1 MLWLPL
7 TIAAYA
13 LNAVGILTDKLLLK
27 RTIPHAAVYTF
38 YVSVFGALAI
48 LLLPFAPG
56 IPPLPLLAV
65 ALVAGAS
72 FTLALFLFY
81 SLLRMTDA
89 SEASPIVGSL
99 TPVAVLFL
107 ASIFLDESLTAQQVV
122 AFGIILL
129 GSVILAHEEHRP
141 TRDPELHIIAI
152 GASAAL
158 LYGLS
163 HVLSKFVYVEHDF
176 LNGMVWRTL
185 GSSLA
190 AMLLLVSPT
199 TRKHIVDDIKRPKPE
214 TGALFLAGK
223 ICGAASF
230 VLVSYSYTIGSIAI
244 VNALSGVQYFF
255 LFLFLLFLARSRP
268 HLLAEHVTGNA
279 LIRKLVSLALISA
292 GIALLFV

>member
-1 MLWLPL
+1 MFWLPL

-13 LNAVGILTDKLLLK
+13 LNAVGILTDKLLLR
-27 RTIPHAAVYTF
+27 RTVPHAAVYTF
-38 YVSVFGALAI
+38 YVSSFGALAI

-56 IPPLPLLAV
+56 IPPAHILIV
-65 ALVAGAS
+65 ALIAGAT

-99 TPVAVLFL
+99 TPVAVLALAAVFL
-107 ASIFLDESLTAQQVV
+107 NESLTVQQIV
-122 AFGIILL
+122 AFGVILL
-129 GSVILAHEEHRP
+129 GSVILAHDEHRP
-141 TRDPELHIIAI
+141 AHEPELHLILI
-152 GASAAL
+152 GASAAF

-190 AMLLLVSPT
+190 AMLLLVSRT
-199 TRKHIVDDIKRPKPE
+199 TRKHIVDDIRRPKPE

-223 ICGAASF
+223 VCGAASF

-255 LFLFLLFLARSRP
+255 LFIFLMFLARSRP
-268 HLLAEHVTGNA
+268 HLLAEHLTGRS
-279 LIRKLVSLALISA
+279 LIRKLVSLALIIA
-292 GIALLFV
+292 GIALLFT